1 MKRVFFFSIMPAIS
15 KLKIKMMPFLVVFS
29 RFRINFYERFFF
41 FFGYIFTYFTL
52 FIFFYFF
59 LNSFNLWR
67 SLLMIALYHQI
78 KIPISFLCRRGL
90 NPISLIQPSEILLI
104 KLTETHILLPLLIIR
119 VLYIYSSPKLY
130 TLFQV
135 LTKKP
140 LANTI
145 RFTYYLSLSTIPINY
160 YVTFLSFLEFN
171 SWTLKI
177 KN

>member
-1 MKRVFFFSIMPAIS
+1 MRG
-15 KLKIKMMPFLVVFS
+15 
-29 RFRINFYERFFF
+29 FFF
-41 FFGYIFTYFTL
+41 FFFWIYFYL
-52 FIFFYFF
+52 FYSLYFFFIFF
-59 LNSFNLWR
+59 LKSFNLWR

-104 KLTETHILLPLLIIR
+104 ELTETHILLPLLTIR

-177 KN
+177 KK

>member
-1 MKRVFFFSIMPAIS
+1 
-15 KLKIKMMPFLVVFS
+15 
-29 RFRINFYERFFF
+29 
-41 FFGYIFTYFTL
+41 
-52 FIFFYFF
+52 
-59 LNSFNLWR
+59 
-67 SLLMIALYHQI
+67 MIALYHQI
-78 KIPISFLCRRGL
+78 KIPISFLCRQGL

-171 SWTLKI
+171 SWTLKKKKKPI
-177 KN
+177 LHIYFFFPIFFKVTHFSFIVEHPFILKKNKAYTIWVGELSIVKRCIS

>member
-1 MKRVFFFSIMPAIS
+1 
-15 KLKIKMMPFLVVFS
+15 
-29 RFRINFYERFFF
+29 
-41 FFGYIFTYFTL
+41 
-52 FIFFYFF
+52 
-59 LNSFNLWR
+59 
-67 SLLMIALYHQI
+67 MIALYHQI

-171 SWTLKI
+171 SWTLKKKPFCTSI
-177 KN
+177 SFSQFFLRLHISHLEWNIHLF

>member
-1 MKRVFFFSIMPAIS
+1 
-15 KLKIKMMPFLVVFS
+15 
-29 RFRINFYERFFF
+29 
-41 FFGYIFTYFTL
+41 
-52 FIFFYFF
+52 
-59 LNSFNLWR
+59 
-67 SLLMIALYHQI
+67 MIALYHQI
-78 KIPISFLCRRGL
+78 KILISFLCRQGL
-90 NPISLIQPSEILLI
+90 NPISLIQLSEILLI
-104 KLTETHILLPLLIIR
+104 ELTETHILLPLLIIR

-171 SWTLKI
+171 SWTLKKK
-177 KN
+177 KNPFCTSISFSQFFLRLHISHL